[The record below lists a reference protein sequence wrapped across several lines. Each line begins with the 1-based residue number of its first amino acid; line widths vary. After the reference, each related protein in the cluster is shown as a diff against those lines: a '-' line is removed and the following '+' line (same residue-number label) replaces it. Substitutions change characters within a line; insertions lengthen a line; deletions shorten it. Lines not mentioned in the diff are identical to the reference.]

1 VADLQLL
8 GIKPDRISFTS
19 DYFELLY
26 QYAIKLIKDG
36 YAYADDTPREE
47 MRDQRFKGIASKRRD
62 ESVEENLTIFEEM
75 KNGTALNYCIRAKIS
90 IDNPNKA
97 MRDPVIYRCNLE
109 PHARTGT
116 RWRMYPTYDF
126 SSRLSMLTKE
136 SPMRSVP
143 LNTRTVTRNTNG
155 SLMYSSCVRS
165 TYGISPGLISSARSS
180 RNGNWPSSWIM
191 VSFGGGTTTVCL
203 RSVASTAVV

>member
-1 VADLQLL
+1 
-8 GIKPDRISFTS
+8 
-19 DYFELLY
+19 FELLY

-126 SSRLSMLTKE
+126 SMPIVDAHEGVTHALRTTEYADRNAQYQWFLDVLKLRQVHVWDFSRLNLI
-136 SPMRSVP
+136 
-143 LNTRTVTRNTNG
+143 RTF
-155 SLMYSSCVRS
+155 L
-165 TYGISPGLISSARSS
+165 
-180 RNGNWPSSWIM
+180 
-191 VSFGGGTTTVCL
+191 
-203 RSVASTAVV
+203 